1 MANREL
7 REWLGI
13 TWADLLVYLATAAV
27 AAMFFVSQPVVD
39 VVLAVIGIALAIAA
53 CPLGMKRDPEVS
65 GITNGIKLV
74 AYPLYVL
81 LAVAAVV
88 VHYIWFNN

>member
-1 MANREL
+1 
-7 REWLGI
+7 
-13 TWADLLVYLATAAV
+13 
-27 AAMFFVSQPVVD
+27 
-39 VVLAVIGIALAIAA
+39 
-53 CPLGMKRDPEVS
+53 MKRDPEVS